1 MEFGLRINRCDTSNS
16 SCINLTDASTDDV
29 KNTMLALNSGSYAIK
44 VKVFYMTQYADF
56 TNLKENKLVKYDILY
71 KQLEFQLVA
80 PFY

>member
-44 VKVFYMTQYADF
+44 VKVFYMT
-56 TNLKENKLVKYDILY
+56 
-71 KQLEFQLVA
+71 
-80 PFY
+80 